1 MHVKLGTFIAQAK
14 VQLLLA
20 VGKFANITANAAKAS
35 AEYNLQ
41 TKSFE
46 DTLSACNNLEEF
58 IKDYDIVLVKGS
70 RVAKLEMAI
79 EKLKELFS

>member
-1 MHVKLGTFIAQAK
+1 VAK
-14 VQLLLA
+14 
-20 VGKFANITANAAKAS
+20 ITAEAAEAS
-35 AEYNLQ
+35 AEYDLQ
-41 TKSFE
+41 TKSFD
-46 DTLSACNNLEEF
+46 DTLSACNNLKEF